1 MEKNKI
7 DHLNLLKEVG
17 HFGWSLKELKETLY
31 IKHTREPKNA
41 HYFVFQQ
48 RPFPQQLL
56 ILIFPFLF
64 ISSLLFPSPHIQSH
78 FIFEYSSDLSPA
90 D

>member
-31 IKHTREPKNA
+31 LKHTREPKNA

-64 ISSLLFPSPHIQSH
+64 IFSLLFPSPHIQSH